1 MNSQNQ
7 HTEKETQDLSN
18 TPAQGTFKAR
28 PFVVQA
34 QKANQEQQPD
44 LKTSLIQAKHYGHN
58 LNQINASVSNPEALQ
73 PKMEIGTPVQ
83 LAKKKKKTSTAA
95 ATHTTPA
102 STSTAPATTSATTA
116 PAMSLA
122 LAKTLSSGGFV
133 SQKGAKLPLG
143 QRAGGSNFGNHE
155 GKLPKK
161 DSAGKPITYKE
172 YDVNPKNPVRDA
184 ERIVVGSDG
193 IYWHTTD
200 HYASFTQVK

>member
-83 LAKKKKKTSTAA
+83 LAKEKEENKHRGSYTYNPSKYKHRASYNLSNYS
-95 ATHTTPA
+95 PSNEF
-102 STSTAPATTSATTA
+102 STS
-116 PAMSLA
+116 
-122 LAKTLSSGGFV
+122 
-133 SQKGAKLPLG
+133 
-143 QRAGGSNFGNHE
+143 
-155 GKLPKK
+155 
-161 DSAGKPITYKE
+161 
-172 YDVNPKNPVRDA
+172 
-184 ERIVVGSDG
+184 
-193 IYWHTTD
+193 
-200 HYASFTQVK
+200 